1 MKMGVG
7 ALIMTTSGRASTA
20 DITAAKAAMEDLSV
34 SRVGVVPGDAVKS
47 LEFIGASGSSID
59 FSAYIDAFLGQIA
72 AGTGYPKDVLLGSN
86 AGSISGSEVP
96 SRALYALIQGDQT
109 KMEPYIR
116 DVVRK
121 MGHEGNEYKIKWPV
135 RSATDERAEAE
146 IRVLHATADEA
157 EQRVENMKATEGRNP
172 GDIQIGFKEREQT
185 KAKDPDKKQ
194 NMAGVQ

>member
-1 MKMGVG
+1 
-7 ALIMTTSGRASTA
+7 
-20 DITAAKAAMEDLSV
+20 
-34 SRVGVVPGDAVKS
+34 
-47 LEFIGASGSSID
+47 
-59 FSAYIDAFLGQIA
+59 
-72 AGTGYPKDVLLGSN
+72 
-86 AGSISGSEVP
+86 
-96 SRALYALIQGDQT
+96 
-109 KMEPYIR
+109 MEPYIR
-116 DVVRK
+116 DVVRM